1 MCVIII
7 ITCPRCYGAG
17 WYYGTATTSRIRC
30 ELCYGAGSGALNMT
44 MRVIWNY
51 LGHNGGIFERGPN
64 WFQITIPPS
73 RKRRRVALIVSWSHR

>member
-1 MCVIII
+1 
-7 ITCPRCYGAG
+7 
-17 WYYGTATTSRIRC
+17 
-30 ELCYGAGSGALNMT
+30 MT
-44 MRVIWNY
+44 MRVSWNY

>member
-1 MCVIII
+1 
-7 ITCPRCYGAG
+7 
-17 WYYGTATTSRIRC
+17 
-30 ELCYGAGSGALNMT
+30 MT

-51 LGHNGGIFERGPN
+51 LGHNGGILERGPN